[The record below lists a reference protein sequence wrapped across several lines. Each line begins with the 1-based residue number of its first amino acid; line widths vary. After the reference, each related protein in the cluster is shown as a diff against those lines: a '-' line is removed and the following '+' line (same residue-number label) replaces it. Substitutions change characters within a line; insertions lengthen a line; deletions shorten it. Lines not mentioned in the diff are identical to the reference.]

1 MNVFGPIG
9 RWRGGAQRATILRM
23 TVIGTARSGVPRG
36 ARTSQTHVLVLLE
49 GLPYPLDP
57 RVRAQVAAL
66 LEVGHRVTVAGPTG
80 YGHDAAQEMS
90 GDLRVLRFR
99 AARGGTGAAGYARE
113 WATAWVRL
121 RRIVRRVQR
130 EDPIDVALV
139 CNPPDALALL
149 VRPLRRA
156 GAHVVFDYREVC
168 PELFEAK
175 FHRRGVI
182 HRLLLL
188 SERQALRAAD
198 AVITVSAACAQLARE
213 RGGVAPER
221 IFLVGNGPDPQRI
234 YPVLP
239 REDLR
244 RGRRHL
250 VLWLG
255 AMSGQEGL
263 QRLIETA
270 SQVVGRH
277 GRSDVLFALV
287 GPGDVHDELRAEVGR
302 RGLEHNVIVR
312 DKVDDDLVRAYI
324 STADVCV
331 GVDEKGEMNDR
342 AAMRK
347 VLEYMA
353 MGRPVVQFPLD
364 QMIDLCG
371 DACVYARNADAADLA
386 DRLEELL
393 ADPDRRARLGEAA
406 RDRVEAGLLWP
417 QQVPAFLNAMVAS
430 R

>member
-1 MNVFGPIG
+1 M
-9 RWRGGAQRATILRM
+9 
-23 TVIGTARSGVPRG
+23 
-36 ARTSQTHVLVLLE
+36 
-49 GLPYPLDP
+49 
-57 RVRAQVAAL
+57 

-80 YGHDAAQEMS
+80 YDHDARQQTH
-90 GDLRVLRFR
+90 GDLRVLRYR
-99 AARGGTGAAGYARE
+99 APPAGTGVGGYARE
-113 WATAWVRL
+113 WATAWIRL

-130 EDPIDVALV
+130 EDPIDIALV

-156 GAHVVFDYREVC
+156 GVRVVFDYREVC

-175 FHRRGVI
+175 FQRRGGL
-182 HRLLLL
+182 HRLLLI

-198 AVITVSAACAQLARE
+198 AVITVSSACAQLARD

-221 IFLVGNGPDPQRI
+221 IFLVGNGPDPKRI

-239 REDLR
+239 RDELR

-255 AMSGQEGL
+255 AMSSQEGL
-263 QRLIETA
+263 ERLIETA

-287 GPGDVHDELRAEVGR
+287 GPGDAHEALRAEVGR
-302 RGLEHNVIVR
+302 RGLEDNVLVR
-312 DKVDDDLVRAYI
+312 GKVDDDLVRAYI
-324 STADVCV
+324 ATADVCV

-364 QMIDLCG
+364 QMTDLCG

-386 DRLEELL
+386 DRVDELL
-393 ADPDRRARLGEAA
+393 EDPDRRARLGAAA
-406 RDRVEAGLLWP
+406 RIRVEGLLWP
-417 QQVPAFLNAMVAS
+417 QQVPAFLSAMAGP